1 MIWLRSRESEWLSR
15 GFGCEAVKASGEAVR
30 GLVKSRVELIGEES
44 REKKLAA
51 SPLASSLA
59 GFAREGNWR
68 LRSRSPAHASR
79 QLRRLLTVIHS
90 FLIFLQDE
98 FMDVWVYVILK
109 SRIPNLASTVAF
121 LRRYSNPN
129 LSFSEAGYYLASV
142 EFACQF
148 LRQLNEHDYRNKS
161 PLLKHNIVVCEP
173 RRFGKMMTDELPMFD
188 MVLQD
193 VWLPG
198 YELFAVKEWHLD
210 PTRSDF

>member
-1 MIWLRSRESEWLSR
+1 MIKINIRVQPLRA
-15 GFGCEAVKASGEAVR
+15 FT
-30 GLVKSRVELIGEES
+30 I
-44 REKKLAA
+44 
-51 SPLASSLA
+51 
-59 GFAREGNWR
+59 ARHCKY
-68 LRSRSPAHASR
+68 LYRSPVPHLSTACFNINHSSIK
-79 QLRRLLTVIHS
+79 QGLIVHSVQWLLTVIHS
-90 FLIFLQDE
+90 SLIFFLQDE

-193 VWLPG
+193 VWLHG

>member
-1 MIWLRSRESEWLSR
+1 MIKINI
-15 GFGCEAVKASGEAVR
+15 C
-30 GLVKSRVELIGEES
+30 IQ
-44 REKKLAA
+44 
-51 SPLASSLA
+51 SPQAFTIA
-59 GFAREGNWR
+59 HHCKYPY
-68 LRSRSPAHASR
+68 RSPAPLLSTACFHINHSSIK
-79 QLRRLLTVIHS
+79 QGLIVHSVLWLLTVIHS
-90 FLIFLQDE
+90 FLTFLQDE

-121 LRRYSNPN
+121 LRCYSNPN

-148 LRQLNEHDYRNKS
+148 LRQLNEHDYINKS

-173 RRFGKMMTDELPMFD
+173 CRFGKMMTDELPMFD

-193 VWLPG
+193 VWLHG

-210 PTRSDF
+210 PTRSDFLIFHAMFLIHLLH

>member
-1 MIWLRSRESEWLSR
+1 MVVN
-15 GFGCEAVKASGEAVR
+15 CY
-30 GLVKSRVELIGEES
+30 
-44 REKKLAA
+44 
-51 SPLASSLA
+51 
-59 GFAREGNWR
+59 
-68 LRSRSPAHASR
+68 
-79 QLRRLLTVIHS
+79 S
-90 FLIFLQDE
+90 FFPHFLQDE

-148 LRQLNEHDYRNKS
+148 LRQLNEQDYRNKS